1 MHAHITRS
9 HFGAMFVFRFVVSF
23 IAIMQLVW
31 LCMNQPRRQRDQGAR
46 VDVPREIPASAIY
59 TPVILRDLR
68 DLVNEPPHVDAGE
81 ITPESWRDSLACMHR
96 HVYAIALIDTGR
108 PFSVFDD
115 LSEAELVVWD
125 YYKMTTY
132 RSDALLRVR
141 SVEIACL
148 DVWVGV
154 WQTIQQATPR
164 SVFFNMSSSS

>member
-1 MHAHITRS
+1 MHAHITHS
-9 HFGAMFVFRFVVSF
+9 HFDSMFVFRFVVSF

-31 LCMNQPRRQRDQGAR
+31 LCMNQPRDQRDQGAR
-46 VDVPREIPASAIY
+46 VEGSRRIPASAIY

-68 DLVNEPPHVDAGE
+68 DLVNDAPRVDEGE

-96 HVYAIALIDTGR
+96 HVYAIALIETGR
-108 PFSVFDD
+108 PFSVFDE

-125 YYKMTTY
+125 YYKMTKF

-141 SVEIACL
+141 FVEIACL

-154 WQTIQQATPR
+154 W
-164 SVFFNMSSSS
+164 